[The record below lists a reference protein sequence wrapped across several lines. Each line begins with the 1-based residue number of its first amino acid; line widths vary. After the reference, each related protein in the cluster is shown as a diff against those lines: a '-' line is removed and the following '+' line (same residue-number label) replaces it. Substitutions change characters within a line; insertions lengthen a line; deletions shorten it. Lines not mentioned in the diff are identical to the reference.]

1 MNLKMNFFN
10 GQTFKNYFS
19 SRNRSLTKD
28 QQLILELY
36 QEKISIESFFEL
48 EKLNDFN
55 LKSLE
60 IGFGTG
66 EKLLQSAISY
76 PDNLF
81 IGIEYYKKGIAQLL
95 LNIEKHKLKNI
106 RLFYGDAFDYLKLL
120 KTNFLDEVL
129 IMFPDPWPKK
139 RHQKRR
145 LVNGDFLKKIFK
157 ILKKNGKFIFSTD
170 NISYFENV
178 KTILKNTPKI
188 KIKIIKR
195 VITIKTKYY
204 LKAERKR
211 NKINS
216 LMFFN

>member
-1 MNLKMNFFN
+1 MKKKLYFGRVKSRKISKIKQHNFKYFQKKNNINKLNLK
-10 GQTFKNYFS
+10 K
-19 SRNRSLTKD
+19 K
-28 QQLILELY
+28 LILE
-36 QEKISIESFFEL
+36 
-48 EKLNDFN
+48 
-55 LKSLE
+55 
-60 IGFGTG
+60 
-66 EKLLQSAISY
+66 
-76 PDNLF
+76 
-81 IGIEYYKKGIAQLL
+81 IGIGMGENLIHLSKKNTQT
-95 LNIEKHKLKNI
+95 NIIGVDPFMNGMVNVSDYSINNNIKNI
-106 RLFYGDAFDYLKLL
+106 YLYPFVFQKFLNKFKKLRF
-120 KTNFLDEVL
+120 NEIYVL
-129 IMFPDPWPKK
+129 FPDPWPKK

-178 KTILKNTPKI
+178 KTILKNNPRI

-216 LMFFN
+216 LMFYN

>member
-1 MNLKMNFFN
+1 MKKKLYFGRVKSRKISKIKQHNFKYFQKKNNINKLDLK
-10 GQTFKNYFS
+10 K
-19 SRNRSLTKD
+19 K
-28 QQLILELY
+28 LILE
-36 QEKISIESFFEL
+36 
-48 EKLNDFN
+48 
-55 LKSLE
+55 
-60 IGFGTG
+60 
-66 EKLLQSAISY
+66 
-76 PDNLF
+76 
-81 IGIEYYKKGIAQLL
+81 IGIGMGENLIHLSKKNTQT
-95 LNIEKHKLKNI
+95 NIIGVDPFMNGMVNVSDYSINNNIKNI
-106 RLFYGDAFDYLKLL
+106 YLYPFVFQKFLNKFKKLRF
-120 KTNFLDEVL
+120 NEIYVL
-129 IMFPDPWPKK
+129 FPDPWPKK

-145 LVNGDFLKKIFK
+145 LVNSEFLKKIFK

>member
-1 MNLKMNFFN
+1 MKKKLYFGRVKSRKISKIKQHNFKYFQKKNNINKLNLK
-10 GQTFKNYFS
+10 K
-19 SRNRSLTKD
+19 K
-28 QQLILELY
+28 LILE
-36 QEKISIESFFEL
+36 
-48 EKLNDFN
+48 
-55 LKSLE
+55 
-60 IGFGTG
+60 
-66 EKLLQSAISY
+66 
-76 PDNLF
+76 
-81 IGIEYYKKGIAQLL
+81 IGIGMGENLIHLSKKNTQT
-95 LNIEKHKLKNI
+95 NIIGVDPFMNGMVNVSDYSISNNIKNI
-106 RLFYGDAFDYLKLL
+106 YLYPFVFQKFLNKFKKLRF
-120 KTNFLDEVL
+120 NEIYVL
-129 IMFPDPWPKK
+129 FPDPWPKK

-145 LVNGDFLKKIFK
+145 LVNSDFLKKIFK

-178 KTILKNTPKI
+178 KTILKNAPKI

>member
-1 MNLKMNFFN
+1 MKKKLYFGRVKSRKISKIKQHNFKYFQKKNNINKLNLK
-10 GQTFKNYFS
+10 K
-19 SRNRSLTKD
+19 K
-28 QQLILELY
+28 LILE
-36 QEKISIESFFEL
+36 
-48 EKLNDFN
+48 
-55 LKSLE
+55 
-60 IGFGTG
+60 
-66 EKLLQSAISY
+66 
-76 PDNLF
+76 
-81 IGIEYYKKGIAQLL
+81 IGIGMGENLIHLSKKNTQT
-95 LNIEKHKLKNI
+95 NIIGVDPFMNGMVNVSDYSINNNIKNI
-106 RLFYGDAFDYLKLL
+106 FLYPFVFQKFFKKFKKLRF
-120 KTNFLDEVL
+120 NEIYVL
-129 IMFPDPWPKK
+129 FPDPWPKK

-145 LVNGDFLKKIFK
+145 LVNSDFLKKIFK

-216 LMFFN
+216 LMFLN

>member
-1 MNLKMNFFN
+1 MKKKLYFGRVKSRKISKIKENSFKKYLK
-10 GQTFKNYFS
+10 T
-19 SRNRSLTKD
+19 RNINRLNSKKK
-28 QQLILELY
+28 LILE
-36 QEKISIESFFEL
+36 
-48 EKLNDFN
+48 
-55 LKSLE
+55 
-60 IGFGTG
+60 
-66 EKLLQSAISY
+66 
-76 PDNLF
+76 
-81 IGIEYYKKGIAQLL
+81 IGIGMGENLIHLSKKNTQTNIIGVDPFMNGMVNVSDYSINNNIKNIYLYPFVFQKFLNKYKKLRFNEI
-95 LNIEKHKLKNI
+95 
-106 RLFYGDAFDYLKLL
+106 Y
-120 KTNFLDEVL
+120 VL
-129 IMFPDPWPKK
+129 FPDPWPKK

-145 LVNGDFLKKIFK
+145 LVNDDFLKKIFR

-188 KIKIIKR
+188 KMKIIKR

>member
-1 MNLKMNFFN
+1 MKKKLYFGRVKSRKISKIKQHNFKYFQKKNNINKLNLK
-10 GQTFKNYFS
+10 K
-19 SRNRSLTKD
+19 K
-28 QQLILELY
+28 LILEIGIGMGENLIHLSKKNTQTNIIGVDPFMNGMVNVSDYSINNNIKNIYLY
-36 QEKISIESFFEL
+36 PFVFQKF
-48 EKLNDFN
+48 LN
-55 LKSLE
+55 KYK
-60 IGFGTG
+60 
-66 EKLLQSAISY
+66 KLLFNEIY
-76 PDNLF
+76 
-81 IGIEYYKKGIAQLL
+81 
-95 LNIEKHKLKNI
+95 
-106 RLFYGDAFDYLKLL
+106 
-120 KTNFLDEVL
+120 VL
-129 IMFPDPWPKK
+129 FPDPWPKK

-145 LVNGDFLKKIFK
+145 LVNSDFLKKIFK

-204 LKAERKR
+204 LKAERKK

>member
-1 MNLKMNFFN
+1 MRKKLFFGRVKSRILTDLQKKNSSIFLK
-10 GQTFKNYFS
+10 TRKIKN
-19 SRNRSLTKD
+19 SLFRKN
-28 QQLILELY
+28 
-36 QEKISIESFFEL
+36 KIVI
-48 EKLNDFN
+48 
-55 LKSLE
+55 E
-60 IGFGTG
+60 IGFGHG
-66 EKLLQSAISY
+66 EHLVYLSKKFAKKII
-76 PDNLF
+76 
-81 IGIEYYKKGIAQLL
+81 IGIDPFQNGLAKVAKYCIQNNIKNLYIFPYVFEKFHKKYQNYIYDDLYIL
-95 LNIEKHKLKNI
+95 
-106 RLFYGDAFDYLKLL
+106 
-120 KTNFLDEVL
+120 
-129 IMFPDPWPKK
+129 FPDPWPKK

-145 LVNGDFLKKIFK
+145 LVNIDFLKKIFK

-216 LMFFN
+216 LMFYN

>member
-1 MNLKMNFFN
+1 MKKKLYFGRVKSRKISKIKQHNFKYFQKKNNINKLDLK
-10 GQTFKNYFS
+10 K
-19 SRNRSLTKD
+19 K
-28 QQLILELY
+28 LILE
-36 QEKISIESFFEL
+36 
-48 EKLNDFN
+48 
-55 LKSLE
+55 
-60 IGFGTG
+60 
-66 EKLLQSAISY
+66 
-76 PDNLF
+76 
-81 IGIEYYKKGIAQLL
+81 IGIGMGENLIHLSKKNTQT
-95 LNIEKHKLKNI
+95 NIIGVDPFMNGMVNVSDYSINNNIKNI
-106 RLFYGDAFDYLKLL
+106 YLYPFVFQKFLNKFKKLRF
-120 KTNFLDEVL
+120 NEIYVL
-129 IMFPDPWPKK
+129 FPDPWPKK

-145 LVNGDFLKKIFK
+145 LVNIDFLKKIFK

-216 LMFFN
+216 LMFYN

>member
-1 MNLKMNFFN
+1 MKKKLYFGRVKSRKISKIKQHNFKYFQKKNNINKLNLK
-10 GQTFKNYFS
+10 K
-19 SRNRSLTKD
+19 K
-28 QQLILELY
+28 LILE
-36 QEKISIESFFEL
+36 
-48 EKLNDFN
+48 
-55 LKSLE
+55 
-60 IGFGTG
+60 
-66 EKLLQSAISY
+66 
-76 PDNLF
+76 
-81 IGIEYYKKGIAQLL
+81 IGIGMGENLIYLSKKNTQ
-95 LNIEKHKLKNI
+95 KNI
-106 RLFYGDAFDYLKLL
+106 IGVDPFMNGMVNVSDYCINNNIKNIYLYPFVFQ
-120 KTNFLDEVL
+120 NFLNKFKKLRFNEIYVL
-129 IMFPDPWPKK
+129 FPDPWPKK

-145 LVNGDFLKKIFK
+145 LVNGDFLKKILK

-195 VITIKTKYY
+195 VVTIKTKYY